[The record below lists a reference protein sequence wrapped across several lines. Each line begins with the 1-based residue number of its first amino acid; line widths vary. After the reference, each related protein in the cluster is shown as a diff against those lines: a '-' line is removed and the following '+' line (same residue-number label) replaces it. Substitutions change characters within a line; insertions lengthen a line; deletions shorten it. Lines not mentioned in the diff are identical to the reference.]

1 MGKTIKTKGKCKNA
15 YVSTYL
21 IRVVD
26 TYHPKINKEIQKYT
40 KKKIEPTAVME
51 ILAKILEKEPGL
63 IKKHKSILK
72 PYLKATK

>member
-1 MGKTIKTKGKCKNA
+1 MGNTIKTKGKCKNA

-26 TYHPKINKEIQKYT
+26 TYQPKINKEISKHT
-40 KKKIEPTAVME
+40 KKKLETTAVME

-63 IKKHKSILK
+63 IQKHKSVLK
-72 PYLKATK
+72 PYLRGTK